1 MDPEVFLEVANQV
14 TKLKMFPYF
23 DIAHAVLCCLH
34 VREDLGSN
42 THGFSRRHPLATWIC
57 SMVEIF
63 AGGMLAS
70 IFLGEPVLSPLK
82 NNQQLLLYTVVWY
95 CIFYCPF
102 DAGYKISKFL
112 PVKLVFSCMKEIY
125 RVKKVYDG
133 VTHSLKVY
141 PSGYLIALIIGTV
154 KGNGAGFLKI
164 FERLLRG
171 VWTPQASEILQVS
184 FPSKACIAASVIF
197 LLDKKTDFISAPHS
211 LLYLGIVVFFVYF
224 KISSILLG
232 IHDPFA
238 PFENIFCALCM
249 GGLADAITRA
259 FGGTPGGGGAPQ
271 KASTQSSPQQPAQA
285 NEPSSDKKKD

>member
-1 MDPEVFLEVANQV
+1 MDPEMFLEVANQV

-34 VREDLGSN
+34 VREDLGAN
-42 THGFSRRHPLATWIC
+42 THPFSRRHPLTTWIC
-57 SMVEIF
+57 CIFEIF

-70 IFLGEPVLSPLK
+70 LFLGEPVLSPLK
-82 NNQQLLLYTVVWY
+82 SNQHLLLYTAVWY
-95 CIFYCPF
+95 VIFYCPF

-112 PVKLVFSCMKEIY
+112 PVKLTFSVLKEIY

-133 VTHSLKVY
+133 VTHSLKIY
-141 PSGYLIALIIGTV
+141 PSGYLIALIIGTI
-154 KGNGAGFLKI
+154 KGNGAGFCKI

-171 VWTPQASEILQVS
+171 VWTPGAIEILQPS
-184 FPSKACIAASVIF
+184 FPTKACIAASLIF
-197 LLDKKTDFISAPHS
+197 LLDKKTEFISAPHS
-211 LLYLGIVVFFVYF
+211 LLYFGIVVFFVYF

-259 FGGTPGGGGAPQ
+259 FGGSPG
-271 KASTQSSPQQPAQA
+271 SSPSSATQKPT
-285 NEPSSDKKKD
+285 PSSPTPSPDVSSEKKKD